1 MIPKYKGVYMRVP
14 NIIKSQISVNGFM
27 CWGSRNFI
35 GSDNLED
42 SKGYRFENGLGYL
55 QFTVS
60 NNPKIQ
66 QTVQVKIILWFN
78 DTYTLKIFTK
88 KRMTDKVRREWVSNG
103 IEPDLVDVIETRNGV
118 YCDQLEEV
126 IFSILG

>member
-1 MIPKYKGVYMRVP
+1 MLVP
-14 NIIKSQISVNGFM
+14 NTIKSQISVNGFM

-35 GSDNLED
+35 GSDNEED

-55 QFTVS
+55 QFTTS
-60 NNPKIQ
+60 NNPIIQ
-66 QTVQVKIILWFN
+66 KTVQVKIILWFD
-78 DTYTLKIFTK
+78 DTYTVKVFTK
-88 KRMTDKVRREWVSNG
+88 KRMTDKVRSEWILNG
-103 IEPDLVDVIETRNGV
+103 IEPDLVTVIETREGV